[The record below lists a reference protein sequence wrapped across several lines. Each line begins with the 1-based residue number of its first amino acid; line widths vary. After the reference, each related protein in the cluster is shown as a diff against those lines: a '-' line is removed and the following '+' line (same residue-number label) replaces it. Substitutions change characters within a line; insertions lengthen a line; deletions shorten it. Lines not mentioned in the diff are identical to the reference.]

1 MEIPSPIQK
10 QTRGKSAL
18 LGVLS
23 GISVA
28 LAIGVVVGVYSVPHI
43 QVAVRG
49 LNGAVFGSLII
60 GTVSGPIGGLL
71 ARRRHKSPFIGG
83 AMLTGVVAIVGV
95 AYLVMAYGGGDW
107 PG

>member
-10 QTRGKSAL
+10 QTRRRSAL
-18 LGVLS
+18 LGLLA

-28 LAIGVVVGVYSVPHI
+28 FSIGVVVGVYSVPHI
-43 QVAVRG
+43 QVAVHG
-49 LNGAVFGSLII
+49 LNGALFGSLII

-71 ARRRHKSPFIGG
+71 ARRRRKSPFIGG
-83 AMLTGVVAIVGV
+83 AVLTGVVAIVCVG
-95 AYLVMAYGGGDW
+95 YLVMAYGGGAW